1 MRRLLHAVLA
11 VALVTLA
18 WSVVAAAPQGAG
30 STQEPRQIPG
40 LTTADQF
47 PRGCVDCHID
57 RPDVGMD
64 TRLSTNM
71 QQWQAE
77 VPPELLARV
86 KAFSP
91 AGMSLTGAHPAS
103 GDVASSQIPTSCLTC
118 HAQASTIAPPFNQ
131 LLHGLHLTG
140 EGNHFLT
147 MFQGECTHCHKLDKT
162 TGSWSMGSGAE
173 TG

>member
-1 MRRLLHAVLA
+1 MRRLLHAVLVVGVVMVVGSVA
-11 VALVTLA
+11 V
-18 WSVVAAAPQGAG
+18 AAPQEA
-30 STQEPRQIPG
+30 SREIPG
-40 LTTADQF
+40 LTAPDQF

-57 RPDVGMD
+57 RPDLGMD

-91 AGMSLTGAHPAS
+91 AGMSLTGVHPAS
-103 GDVASSQIPTSCLTC
+103 GDAASTPIPTSCLTC